1 LGVRLSENGKLV
13 ERITIKIKLY
23 DTGKWEW
30 KVRQRFI
37 KEPRIKMNDMLKIL
51 DEIETEILA
60 AEGKDE
66 KKEEIKEEVA
76 GQTVEQGTPD
86 ASNNKNTIA

>member
-1 LGVRLSENGKLV
+1 MSTKLV
-13 ERITIKIKLY
+13 ERITIRIKMF

-37 KEPRIKMNDMLKIL
+37 KEPRIKMNDMVKIL
-51 DEIETEILA
+51 DEIKAEILA
-60 AEGKDE
+60 TEEKEE

-76 GQTVEQGTPD
+76 DQTAEQGTTELPIL
-86 ASNNKNTIA
+86 KIQ

>member
-1 LGVRLSENGKLV
+1 VRLSENGKIV
-13 ERITIKIKLY
+13 ERITINIKLF

-51 DEIETEILA
+51 DEIKAEILA
-60 AEGKDE
+60 AEGKEE
-66 KKEEIKEEVA
+66 KKEEIKEEAAV
-76 GQTVEQGTPD
+76 QTVEQGTPC
-86 ASNNKNTIA
+86 ASNNKNTIE

>member
-1 LGVRLSENGKLV
+1 MSTSAKLV
-13 ERITIKIKLY
+13 ERITIKIKMF

-30 KVRQRFI
+30 KVRQRYI

-51 DEIETEILA
+51 DEIKAEILA
-60 AEGKDE
+60 TEGEEE

-76 GQTVEQGTPD
+76 DQTVEQGTTELPTL
-86 ASNNKNTIA
+86 KMQ

>member
-1 LGVRLSENGKLV
+1 MGVRLSTSAKLV
-13 ERITIKIKLY
+13 ERITIKIKLF
-23 DTGKWEW
+23 DTGRWEW

-37 KEPRIKMNDMLKIL
+37 KEPRIKMSDMLKIL
-51 DEIETEILA
+51 DEIKAEILA
-60 AEGKDE
+60 AEGKEE

>member
-1 LGVRLSENGKLV
+1 MRLSTSAKLV
-13 ERITIKIKLY
+13 ERITIKIKMF

-30 KVRQRFI
+30 KVRQRYI

-51 DEIETEILA
+51 DEIKAEILA
-60 AEGKDE
+60 TEGEEE

-76 GQTVEQGTPD
+76 DQTVEQGTTELPTL
-86 ASNNKNTIA
+86 KMQ

>member
-1 LGVRLSENGKLV
+1 MSAKLV
-13 ERITIKIKLY
+13 ERITIKIKMF

-30 KVRQRFI
+30 KVRQRFV

-51 DEIETEILA
+51 DEIKAEILST
-60 AEGKDE
+60 EGKEE

-76 GQTVEQGTPD
+76 GQAVEQGTAELPII
-86 ASNNKNTIA
+86 KIQ

>member
-1 LGVRLSENGKLV
+1 MTSKNTALGVRLSENGKLV

-37 KEPRIKMNDMLKIL
+37 KEPRIKVNDMLKIL
-51 DEIETEILA
+51 DEIKAEILA
-60 AEGKDE
+60 AEGKEE
-66 KKEEIKEEVA
+66 KKEQITEGVA
-76 GQTVEQGTPD
+76 CQTVE
-86 ASNNKNTIA
+86 

>member
-1 LGVRLSENGKLV
+1 LSTSAKLV
-13 ERITIKIKLY
+13 ERITIKIKMF

-30 KVRQRFI
+30 KVRQRYI

-51 DEIETEILA
+51 DEIKAEILA
-60 AEGKDE
+60 TEGEEE

-76 GQTVEQGTPD
+76 DQTVEQGTTELPTL
-86 ASNNKNTIA
+86 KMQ

>member
-1 LGVRLSENGKLV
+1 VRLSENGKLV
-13 ERITIKIKLY
+13 ERITIKIKLF

-51 DEIETEILA
+51 DEIKAEILA
-60 AEGKDE
+60 TEG
-66 KKEEIKEEVA
+66 KEEIKEEVA

>member
-1 LGVRLSENGKLV
+1 MF
-13 ERITIKIKLY
+13 

-51 DEIETEILA
+51 DEIKAEILST
-60 AEGKDE
+60 EGKEE

-76 GQTVEQGTPD
+76 DQTMEQETPEFPII
-86 ASNNKNTIA
+86 KV

>member
-1 LGVRLSENGKLV
+1 VRLSTSAKLV
-13 ERITIKIKLY
+13 ERITIKIKMF

-30 KVRQRFI
+30 KVRQRYI

-51 DEIETEILA
+51 DEIKAEILA
-60 AEGKDE
+60 TEGEEE

-76 GQTVEQGTPD
+76 DQTVEQGTTELPTL
-86 ASNNKNTIA
+86 KMQ

>member
-1 LGVRLSENGKLV
+1 MGVRLSTSAKLV
-13 ERITIKIKLY
+13 ERITIKIKLF

-76 GQTVEQGTPD
+76 DQTVDQGTTELPTL
-86 ASNNKNTIA
+86 KMQ

>member
-1 LGVRLSENGKLV
+1 LSTSAKLV
-13 ERITIKIKLY
+13 ERITIKIKMF

-51 DEIETEILA
+51 DEIKAEILA
-60 AEGKDE
+60 TEG
-66 KKEEIKEEVA
+66 KEEIKEEVA
-76 GQTVEQGTPD
+76 DQTVDQGTTELPTL
-86 ASNNKNTIA
+86 KMQ

>member
-1 LGVRLSENGKLV
+1 MRLSTSAKLI
-13 ERITIKIKLY
+13 ERITIKIKLF

-51 DEIETEILA
+51 DEIKAEILA
-60 AEGKDE
+60 AEGKEE

-86 ASNNKNTIA
+86 ASNKKNTIA

>member
-1 LGVRLSENGKLV
+1 MRLSTSAKLV
-13 ERITIKIKLY
+13 ERINIKIKLF

-51 DEIETEILA
+51 DEIKAEILA
-60 AEGKDE
+60 AEGKAG

>member
-1 LGVRLSENGKLV
+1 MRLSTSAKLI
-13 ERITIKIKLY
+13 ERITIKIKLF

-51 DEIETEILA
+51 DEIKAEILA
-60 AEGKDE
+60 AEGK
-66 KKEEIKEEVA
+66 
-76 GQTVEQGTPD
+76 
-86 ASNNKNTIA
+86 

>member
-1 LGVRLSENGKLV
+1 MF
-13 ERITIKIKLY
+13 

-51 DEIETEILA
+51 DEIKAEILA
-60 AEGKDE
+60 TEG
-66 KKEEIKEEVA
+66 KEEIKEEVA
-76 GQTVEQGTPD
+76 DQTVDQGTTELPTL
-86 ASNNKNTIA
+86 KMQ